1 MSNSNREAIIDE
13 QEARAFREA
22 IRTIENF
29 SLPFRNLKYDLKK
42 TVDSDIDFILGAV
55 ISEIMNSTA
64 EFLKSR
70 GVDLTPEE
78 IDKINLYVFSNAGM
92 LKDGIRKILNPSSQQ

>member
-13 QEARAFREA
+13 QVARAFREA

-42 TVDSDIDFILGAV
+42 QLIVIL
-55 ISEIMNSTA
+55 
-64 EFLKSR
+64 
-70 GVDLTPEE
+70 
-78 IDKINLYVFSNAGM
+78 
-92 LKDGIRKILNPSSQQ
+92 ILSLAQ

>member
-1 MSNSNREAIIDE
+1 
-13 QEARAFREA
+13 
-22 IRTIENF
+22 
-29 SLPFRNLKYDLKK
+29 
-42 TVDSDIDFILGAV
+42 
-55 ISEIMNSTA
+55 MNSTA